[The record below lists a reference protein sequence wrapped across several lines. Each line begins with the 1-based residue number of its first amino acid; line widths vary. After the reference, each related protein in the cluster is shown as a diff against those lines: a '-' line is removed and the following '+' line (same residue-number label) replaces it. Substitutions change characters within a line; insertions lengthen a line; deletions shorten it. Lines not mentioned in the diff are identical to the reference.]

1 MVLRVLTDKKNQNG
15 DFKMAKWFGKIG
27 YGITAE
33 KVPGVW
39 VNEVVEKEYY
49 GEVLDFKMLTQQTG
63 DNVIDNIVIRN
74 GLSIIADI
82 FATSNLGNMLYAEFM
97 GSKWKITEVKFQHP
111 RIILTLG
118 GLYNGEQA

>member
-1 MVLRVLTDKKNQNG
+1 
-15 DFKMAKWFGKIG
+15 MAKWFGKIG

-49 GEVLDFKMLTQQTG
+49 GEVLDFKMQIQNG
-63 DNVIDNIVIRN
+63 ESVNDNIVIRN